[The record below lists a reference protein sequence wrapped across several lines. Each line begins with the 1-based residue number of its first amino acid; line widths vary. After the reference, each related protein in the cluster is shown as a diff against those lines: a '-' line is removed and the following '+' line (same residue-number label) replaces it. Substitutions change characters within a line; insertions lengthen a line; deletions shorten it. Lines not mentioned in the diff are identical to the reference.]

1 MRKYI
6 PAFELKD
13 SVLKKAL
20 SFGSIAT
27 LGTMQSGD
35 LLTDETEELNG
46 VEEIIVTA
54 SKRESKIEDLPMS
67 VQAIAGSRLE
77 SANVNDFMDYAEL
90 IPSLSYIQYGP
101 GRSAFYI
108 RCTSD

>member
-1 MRKYI
+1 MK
-6 PAFELKD
+6 
-13 SVLKKAL
+13 
-20 SFGSIAT
+20 
-27 LGTMQSGD
+27 
-35 LLTDETEELNG
+35 LNG

-90 IPSLSYIQYGP
+90 ILLFLISSMGLEDPPFILEALQTETLGI
-101 GRSAFYI
+101 
-108 RCTSD
+108 

>member
-13 SVLKKAL
+13 SVLKKAF

-27 LGTMQSGD
+27 LGTIHSGD

-101 GRSAFYI
+101 GRSGL
-108 RCTSD
+108 

>member
-27 LGTMQSGD
+27 LGSMHSGD
-35 LLTDETEELNG
+35 LLTDETEEL
-46 VEEIIVTA
+46 
-54 SKRESKIEDLPMS
+54 KR
-67 VQAIAGSRLE
+67 
-77 SANVNDFMDYAEL
+77 
-90 IPSLSYIQYGP
+90 
-101 GRSAFYI
+101 GRRNY
-108 RCTSD
+108 RYR

>member
-101 GRSAFYI
+101 GRSAFYLSLI
-108 RCTSD
+108 HI